1 MTKTIYEPGYINLV
15 DKLRRRRL
23 DLGLRQKDVAATLGV
38 KRNWVSKVELREI
51 RLDVWQFVGLCAAL
65 NLDPASTLLDFIEG
79 VTS

>member
-38 KRNWVSKVELREI
+38 KRNWGSKVELREI

>member
-1 MTKTIYEPGYINLV
+1 MTKTIYEPAYIALV
-15 DKLRRRRL
+15 DRLRRRRL